1 MKNTFKKTGIIFFLI
16 GFILLP
22 SLGCRKKKDTIVNI
36 TVKDATNVRVA
47 GASVR
52 LWADPSVPGATVD
65 PLWNNFNSTTDGAGV
80 ASFNMNEIYKLG
92 QAGVA
97 VANIEASFSGATGQG
112 VIKIEEEKTNVET
125 VFI

>member
-1 MKNTFKKTGIIFFLI
+1 MKNTVKKYGIVLFLF

-36 TVKDATNVRVA
+36 TVKDVNSARVPEA
-47 GASVR
+47 LVS
-52 LWADPSVPGATVD
+52 LEADPTVPGATVD
-65 PLWNNFNSTTDGAGV
+65 PKWENFNTISDGSGV
-80 ASFNMNEIYKLG
+80 ASFNLNEIYKLG

-97 VANIEASFSGATGQG
+97 VASIRASKDGAAGQG
-112 VIKIEEEKTNVET
+112 VIKIEEEIVNEAT

>member
-1 MKNTFKKTGIIFFLI
+1 MKNTIKKSGLLLFLL

-36 TVKDATNVRVA
+36 TVKNANNVRVA
-47 GASVR
+47 GAAVR

-65 PLWNNFNSTTDGAGV
+65 PQWENFNSTTDGAGI
-80 ASFNMNEIYKLG
+80 ATFNLNEIYKLG

-97 VANIEASFSGATGQG
+97 VANIEASANGATGQG
-112 VIKIEEEKTNVET
+112 VIKIEEEKTNEET